1 MLRCASAFVIATYQK
16 IRLTPH
22 ALRAL
27 PLRHFVKA
35 VKNIDLYFYEFI
47 FRIILLSEFHL
58 DNNFNL
64 ARKSQALKLRA
75 KLIQSIRL
83 YFIHNGFLEIE
94 TPLKIPSPAPEEHI
108 EAIPSGNWFLQ
119 TSPELCM
126 KRLLA
131 AGYQRIFQISKC
143 FRAAER
149 GSKHLPEFTMLEWYV
164 ARFDYHQL
172 MDQCQAL
179 LIAALKD
186 MGHNQDIVWKNKKIN
201 LVSPWERITVADAFL
216 KYAPVTLEKAM
227 VKDKF
232 DEIMVEYV
240 EPRLGIDRPTF
251 IYDYPVKL
259 AALAKIKMNDPT
271 VAERFELYIG
281 GLELA
286 NGFSE
291 LTDADEQR
299 KRFEEASEV
308 RIRKNWAR
316 YVMPEKFLQALQTM
330 PPCAGIA
337 LGIDRMIMILADTDK
352 IDDVV
357 AFTPEML

>member
-1 MLRCASAFVIATYQK
+1 M
-16 IRLTPH
+16 
-22 ALRAL
+22 
-27 PLRHFVKA
+27 
-35 VKNIDLYFYEFI
+35 
-47 FRIILLSEFHL
+47 SEFHL
-58 DNNFNL
+58 DDNFNL
-64 ARKSQALKLRA
+64 ARKSQVLQARA
-75 KLIQSIRL
+75 KLIQSIRHF
-83 YFIHNGFLEIE
+83 FIYHGFLEIE
-94 TPLKIPSPAPEEHI
+94 TPLRIPSPAPEEHI

-119 TSPELCM
+119 TSPELSM

-131 AGYQRIFQISKC
+131 AGYPQIFQISKC

-164 ARFDYHQL
+164 AQFDYHQL
-172 MDQCQAL
+172 MNQCEQM

-186 MGHNQDIVWKNKKIN
+186 MGHNQDIVWQNKKIN
-201 LVSPWERITVADAFL
+201 LVSPWERITVAEAFI
-216 KYAPVTLEKAM
+216 KYAPVTLEEAL
-227 VKDKF
+227 VQDKF
-232 DEIMVEYV
+232 DEIIVEYI
-240 EPRLGIDRPTF
+240 EPRLGVNRPTF
-251 IYDYPVKL
+251 IYDYPAKL

-291 LTDADEQR
+291 LTDANEQR
-299 KRFEEASEV
+299 QRFEEASEA

-316 YVMPEKFLQALQTM
+316 YTMPEKFLHALQIM
-330 PPCAGIA
+330 PQSAGIA
-337 LGIDRMIMILADTDK
+337 LGIDRLVMILTDTDK

>member
-1 MLRCASAFVIATYQK
+1 MAES
-16 IRLTPH
+16 
-22 ALRAL
+22 
-27 PLRHFVKA
+27 
-35 VKNIDLYFYEFI
+35 
-47 FRIILLSEFHL
+47 LS
-58 DNNFNL
+58 DYNFSL
-64 ARKSQALKLRA
+64 ARKSQALHARA

-83 YFIHNGFLEIE
+83 FFIHHGFLEVE
-94 TPLKIPSPAPEEHI
+94 TPLRIPSPAPEEHI
-108 EAIPSGNWFLQ
+108 EAIPSDDWFLQ

-149 GSKHLPEFTMLEWYV
+149 GNKHLPEFTMLEWYV
-164 ARFDYHQL
+164 AQFDYHQL

-186 MGHNQDIVWKNKKIN
+186 MDHNQDIVWQNKKIN
-201 LVSPWERITVADAFL
+201 LVSPWERITVADAFSR
-216 KYAPVTLEKAM
+216 YAPITLEDSLIQ
-227 VKDKF
+227 DKF
-232 DEIMVEYV
+232 DEIMVEYI
-240 EPRLGIDRPTF
+240 EPLLGINSPTF
-251 IYDYPVKL
+251 IYDYPAKL
-259 AALAKIKMNDPT
+259 AALAKIKMSDPT

-291 LTDADEQR
+291 LTDANEQR
-299 KRFEEASEV
+299 QRFEEASEA
-308 RIRKNWAR
+308 RTRKDWAR
-316 YVMPEKFLQALQTM
+316 YTMPGKFLQALQTI

-337 LGIDRMIMILADTDK
+337 LGIDRLIMILADTDK